1 MFNNPGILIPI
12 VAIVC
17 WALVTIARIKNGSDD
32 SHGPGWRS
40 RARNTHVPP
49 MFEKMLEKAMEERD
63 GEIRSL
69 RERIE
74 VLEKIVTDSHASVS
88 LASEIDKLR
97 DVK

>member
-1 MFNNPGILIPI
+1 MFGPFASPGVIIPV
-12 VAIVC
+12 VAILAWV
-17 WALVTIARIKNGSDD
+17 AISIVRIK
-32 SHGPGWRS
+32 HGAERGWHHNP
-40 RARNTHVPP
+40 RNTHVPP

-63 GEIRSL
+63 AEIRGL

-97 DVK
+97 DAQ